1 MRRFGEGDEM
11 TMADFRAAGME
22 YGSVIADPLF
32 MDAAAHDF
40 RLKKDSPAYAM
51 GFCDID
57 TSDVGPRI

>member
-1 MRRFGEGDEM
+1 MD
-11 TMADFRAAGME
+11 DFRAAGMD

-32 MDAAAHDF
+32 MDAEGHDF

-57 TSDVGPRI
+57 ASDVGPRK